1 MNDYEK
7 QIKKLV
13 AANSLETM
21 VNTLLTLS
29 EEDVYKDIEN
39 ELSEFA
45 DIRYS
50 LKGFHD
56 TLRNYCYDLNEE
68 IVDKI
73 GKE

>member
-13 AANSLETM
+13 AANSL
-21 VNTLLTLS
+21 
-29 EEDVYKDIEN
+29 DVYKDIEN